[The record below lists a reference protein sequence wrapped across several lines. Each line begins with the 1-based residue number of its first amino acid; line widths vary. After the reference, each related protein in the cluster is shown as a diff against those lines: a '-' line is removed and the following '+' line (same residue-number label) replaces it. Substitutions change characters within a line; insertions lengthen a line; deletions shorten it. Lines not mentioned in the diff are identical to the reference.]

1 METAVGSDA
10 RSGSDE
16 DEGVVRQDV
25 VVPDLEGAVGAQA
38 PDDLVIVRG
47 QTRLIDGSRVDVRT
61 ATGEKPTSVAAGGDG
76 E

>member
-1 METAVGSDA
+1 LHRDGLVEIVKGLS
-10 RSGSDE
+10 
-16 DEGVVRQDV
+16 
-25 VVPDLEGAVGAQA
+25 
-38 PDDLVIVRG
+38 PDDVVIVRG